1 MAKAK
6 RRQKGSGTGSTKHA
20 SGRIPWGTVI
30 TAIII
35 VAAAA
40 AYVFLQYGDIRR
52 YPERAADTYRKP
64 QRSTLSLY
72 FADAQGERLIA
83 EGRSVEEASSLE
95 ERIGQAVRELLKG
108 PRGPLGRTIPDSVEL
123 KGVRMKGD
131 GVAWLNFNPS
141 FVSDHPGGS
150 TAEIMTIY
158 SIVNT
163 VSLNFS
169 EVQKVGILVDG
180 KPIDS
185 LAGHI
190 DCREPFAA
198 DKTVIQ

>member
-1 MAKAK
+1 MAKTK
-6 RRQKGSGTGSTKHA
+6 RRQKRRGTVSTKPS
-20 SGRIPWGTVI
+20 SGRFPWGTVI
-30 TAIII
+30 TVI
-35 VAAAA
+35 VIVAAA
-40 AYVFLQYGDIRR
+40 AYVFLRYGDIRR

-64 QRSTLSLY
+64 PGSRLSLY

-83 EGRSVEEASSLE
+83 EERSVAEASSLE

-108 PRGPLGRTIPDSVEL
+108 PRGPLGRTIPASVEL
-123 KGVRMKGD
+123 RGARMKGD
-131 GVAWLNFNPS
+131 GVAWLNFSPS

-169 EVQKVGILVDG
+169 EVKKVGILVDG